1 MARVSAADRAES
13 IDKLRTWL
21 QPGDT
26 VTTVLRSVSRS
37 GMSRS
42 IDLYA
47 FACDDGQ
54 VSKRWLSYHVA
65 RVVGGWD
72 DRRECVKV
80 SGAGMDMGFHLV
92 YTLSGYLW
100 PDGFTCTGDRC
111 PSNAHTNGQ
120 AYPHAFPAEHA
131 GHAVDPLA
139 PCPVY
144 HRGREGDRCGM
155 FRNEHPTAP
164 GWHGSGGY
172 ALRHEWLG

>member
-13 IDKLRTWL
+13 IETLREL
-21 QPGDT
+21 LSPGDT

-42 IDLYA
+42 IDLYT
-47 FACDDGQ
+47 FACENGQ
-54 VSKRWLSYHVA
+54 VSHRWLSYHVA
-65 RVVGGWD
+65 RVLGGWD

-92 YTLSGYLW
+92 HSLGYALW
-100 PDGFTCTGDRC
+100 PDGFECTGDRC
-111 PSNAHTNGQ
+111 PSESH
-120 AYPHAFPAEHA
+120 
-131 GHAVDPLA
+131 VDPLA

-144 HRGREGDRCGM
+144 HRGRQGNRCGM

-164 GWHGSGGY
+164 TWHASGGY
-172 ALRHEWLG
+172 ALRQEWLG